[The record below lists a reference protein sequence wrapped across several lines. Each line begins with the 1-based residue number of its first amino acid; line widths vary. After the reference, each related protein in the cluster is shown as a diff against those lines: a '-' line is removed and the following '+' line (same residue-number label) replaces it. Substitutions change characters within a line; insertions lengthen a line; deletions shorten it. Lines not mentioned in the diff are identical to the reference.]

1 MTEAIIFF
9 GMAALMLM
17 MHKKHEAEKVAAY
30 MADLKRR
37 GMR

>member
-1 MTEAIIFF
+1 MTAVVIFF
-9 GMAALMLM
+9 GMAAIMLM
-17 MHKKHEAEKVAAY
+17 MHKKHEAEKAAAY